1 MRSILF
7 TGSAVAALSLAAAY
21 GGAAVAEE
29 GCSAREKM
37 VGHLEKKYGEKLRGA
52 GLQSLDGLMEL
63 YVSDKGSWTLL
74 LTRPDG
80 KSCPVA
86 VGEHWMDQQPTPAGE
101 KA

>member
-1 MRSILF
+1 MRAILL
-7 TGSAVAALSLAAAY
+7 TVSALAAVSLAATY
-21 GGAAVAEE
+21 GGAAAAEE
-29 GCSAREKM
+29 GCSARDKM
-37 VGHLEKKYGEKLRGA
+37 VGHLENKYGERLRGA

-86 VGEHWMDQQPTPAGE
+86 VGEHWMDQNPTPAGE